1 MSKHCQNRKYVG
13 NKSNHAKCLSPFDS
27 RGSKRFSIRIQLL
40 MSKIFKHRHPAAKC
54 IIHFRSFSLV
64 KPIVHA
70 SDLRCLGFMMFSHF
84 PGASS
89 VATFPH
95 RNLTCPIL
103 TCITPSMICVVCP
116 DRLSNGQWAD
126 SYFWKCEACSSQAA
140 SSHLGPSLPGTRFTC
155 LASHRNAVSTTDCND
170 AFNVAEFKHGHL
182 SIE

>member
-1 MSKHCQNRKYVG
+1 MPLSFWFKRKQ
-13 NKSNHAKCLSPFDS
+13 K
-27 RGSKRFSIRIQLL
+27 FSIRIQLL

-70 SDLRCLGFMMFSHF
+70 SDLRCLGFMMLSHF

-89 VATFPH
+89 
-95 RNLTCPIL
+95 
-103 TCITPSMICVVCP
+103 PSMICVVCP
-116 DRLSNGQWAD
+116 GRLSNGQWAD
-126 SYFWKCEACSSQAA
+126 SYFWKCHEACSSQAA

>member
-1 MSKHCQNRKYVG
+1 MLATNRTTQNASLLLIQEEAKGSRLE
-13 NKSNHAKCLSPFDS
+13 SNYY
-27 RGSKRFSIRIQLL
+27 I

-116 DRLSNGQWAD
+116 GRLSNGQWAD
-126 SYFWKCEACSSQAA
+126 SYFWKCHEACSSQAA